1 MRLLGDRA
9 SLARLHSLTGVLPL
23 GVFLIV
29 HFAINARALLGHA
42 VFDRTVASV
51 QARPLLGLIELCLVG
66 LPLAFHAGYGI
77 ALSLRPPEPAGPYP
91 RNFAILERVTGIFAL
106 VFVAF
111 HLYDLRGRMLSG
123 YLSEADVYPRLA
135 AQLSSTTSLGIPLF
149 ALFYLGGVAATT
161 FHFATGLYAFSLRW
175 GIVRSER
182 ATRAA
187 VRVCGGLGAAL
198 FLIGAGIVVYYATG
212 SRVFFAG

>member
-9 SLARLHSLTGVLPL
+9 TLARLHSLTGVLPL

-29 HFAINARALLGHA
+29 HFALNARALLGHA
-42 VFDRTVASV
+42 AFDRTLASV
-51 QARPLLGLIELCLVG
+51 QAIPLLGLIELCLIG

-77 ALSLRPPEPAGPYP
+77 ALSFRPPEPAPYP
-91 RNFAILERVTGIFAL
+91 RNFVILERVTGIVAL

-123 YLSEADVYPRLA
+123 YLSEADAYPRLA
-135 AQLSSTTSLGIPLF
+135 AQLSSTTSFGIPLF
-149 ALFYLGGVAATT
+149 ALFYLVGVAATT
-161 FHFATGLYAFSLRW
+161 FHFATGLYAFSVRW
-175 GIVRSER
+175 AIVRSER

-187 VRVCGGLGAAL
+187 ARACGGLGAAL

-212 SRVFFAG
+212 SRFFFAG